1 MHFRC
6 AMKVIQKKKVENLDP
21 VFRDMLREEL
31 QALEQLDHPHIV
43 RVVDLLE
50 DEENIYIAAELM
62 RHGNLLE
69 VINEMQEKQYKFNEA
84 DIANIVFQLTLAV
97 NYIHASGMIHR
108 DLKLENIMV
117 DIEDDEDEL
126 TKKIVCKITDFGFAT
141 MIE

>member
-62 RHGNLLE
+62 QHGNLLE
-69 VINEMQEKQYKFNEA
+69 VFQKMQ
-84 DIANIVFQLTLAV
+84 D
-97 NYIHASGMIHR
+97 
-108 DLKLENIMV
+108 
-117 DIEDDEDEL
+117 
-126 TKKIVCKITDFGFAT
+126 
-141 MIE
+141 

>member
-69 VINEMQEKQYKFNEA
+69 VINEMQDKQHKLNEA

>member
-69 VINEMQEKQYKFNEA
+69 VINEMQDKQHKLNEA

-117 DIEDDEDEL
+117 DIEDDEEEL